1 MRETLISNFLRI
13 SKIPRES
20 GKEDKIANFFIDVA
34 KENNLLYFKDDNNNV
49 LIKKK
54 GNINSSPVALQSH
67 LDMVCIKKEDSKHN
81 FETEGINVVISDD
94 KVTAKDTTLGAD
106 QGVGLAIM
114 LTIMENKSLKH
125 PDLEFLFTTEE
136 ETTFNGA
143 VTFPYDKVTSKR
155 LINLD
160 NSKDD
165 SVFIGSDGDICNEYI
180 YNGNLVENNMPSY
193 KVLLNGFLGGNSSED
208 INLSKNNAIFTM
220 ARILH
225 DKDVLLKNIN
235 GGISENDIATFCEV
249 TLNTKDNIDK
259 IFEGYNVKV
268 SKIESDFS
276 FSKEDTKNIINQ
288 IINLKSG
295 FINKEMVSA
304 NLGLIKTIDNKITI
318 YYLLRSMDKKKLE
331 TVNKETKNL
340 NYNFSVNEVYTD
352 SSWEV
357 NYESKLLNQYKK
369 LYYREYLEY
378 PKEEVYHG
386 SIECSAIK
394 KRIKGLDI
402 ISIGGNIEKFHT
414 ILETTYIS
422 SWLKIYNLLIKFL
435 ESL

>member
-1 MRETLISNFLRI
+1 MRETLINNFLRI

-54 GNINSSPVALQSH
+54 GNINSSPVALQAH

-114 LTIMENKSLKH
+114 LTIMENKSLKC
-125 PDLEFLFTTEE
+125 PNLEFLFTTEE

-143 VTFPYDKVTSKR
+143 VTFPYDKVISKR

-180 YNGNLVENNMPSY
+180 YNGNLVENSMPSY
-193 KVLLNGFLGGNSSED
+193 KILLNGFLGGNSSED

-220 ARILH
+220 ARILR
-225 DKDVLLKNIN
+225 DKDILLKSIN

-249 TLNTKDNIDK
+249 ILYTNENIEE
-259 IFEGYNVKV
+259 IFKGYNIKI
-268 SKIESDFS
+268 SKIESKYS

-304 NLGLIKTIDNKITI
+304 NLGLIKTIDSKITI

-331 TVNKETKNL
+331 MVNKETKNL
-340 NYNFSVNEVYTD
+340 NYHFSVNEVYTD

-357 NYESKLLNQYKK
+357 NYESELLNQYKK

>member
-81 FETEGINVVISDD
+81 FETEGINVVLSDD

-165 SVFIGSDGDICNEYI
+165 SVFIGSDGDICN
-180 YNGNLVENNMPSY
+180 
-193 KVLLNGFLGGNSSED
+193 
-208 INLSKNNAIFTM
+208 
-220 ARILH
+220 
-225 DKDVLLKNIN
+225 
-235 GGISENDIATFCEV
+235 
-249 TLNTKDNIDK
+249 
-259 IFEGYNVKV
+259 
-268 SKIESDFS
+268 
-276 FSKEDTKNIINQ
+276 
-288 IINLKSG
+288 
-295 FINKEMVSA
+295 
-304 NLGLIKTIDNKITI
+304 
-318 YYLLRSMDKKKLE
+318 
-331 TVNKETKNL
+331 
-340 NYNFSVNEVYTD
+340 
-352 SSWEV
+352 
-357 NYESKLLNQYKK
+357 
-369 LYYREYLEY
+369 
-378 PKEEVYHG
+378 
-386 SIECSAIK
+386 
-394 KRIKGLDI
+394 
-402 ISIGGNIEKFHT
+402 
-414 ILETTYIS
+414 
-422 SWLKIYNLLIKFL
+422 
-435 ESL
+435 